1 MNKSTCEQIA
11 QVLIGLDETINDG
24 DAAGASREGDS
35 TVARRLMPLVYD
47 DMRDLAAVYLR
58 RESSAHTLQPT
69 ALVNEAFIKLVDQ
82 SRVGWRG
89 RTHFF
94 AVGAK
99 VMRRLL
105 VDHARSRQRQ
115 KRGGGRER
123 LVLHDDMK
131 ISPQSD
137 EDLLDV
143 DEALDKLA
151 KVDPRQAE
159 IVEMRFFGSM
169 SVQEVASV
177 LGVSK
182 RTVEGEWTMAKAWLR
197 RELSNEDSS

>member
-1 MNKSTCEQIA
+1 MNESTSEQIA
-11 QVLIGLDETINDG
+11 QVLMGLDETINDG
-24 DAAGASREGDS
+24 DAAGASCEGDS

-58 RESSAHTLQPT
+58 RESSGHTLQPT

-105 VDHARSRQRQ
+105 VDHARGRQRQ

-197 RELSNEDSS
+197 RELSNEDSA